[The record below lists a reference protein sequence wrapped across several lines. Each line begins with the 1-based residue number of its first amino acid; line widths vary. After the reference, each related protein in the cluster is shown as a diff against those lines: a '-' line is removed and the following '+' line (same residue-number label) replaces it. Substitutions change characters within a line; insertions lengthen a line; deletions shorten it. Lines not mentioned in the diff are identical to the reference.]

1 VVAGVIHVQPQP
13 GRGGVAEGSGP
24 ALAGPVLK
32 RYQSSHA
39 HPYWYS
45 YYPKWDKFLCEG
57 TESFLVL
64 GCADL
69 PLAFAVPYAVVQQ
82 NLSVLNRSANG
93 HWQMNVVET
102 GRGYA
107 LLLPG
112 RAGTLQL
119 TSFLIDLNTGG

>member
-1 VVAGVIHVQPQP
+1 MSSRSP
-13 GRGGVAEGSGP
+13 AEG
-24 ALAGPVLK
+24 VLRRAADRLSPNLVSK
-32 RYQSSHA
+32 RYQSPHA